1 MTRSFLVGG
10 EVVSEDAPDLEM
22 RLKSVGRL
30 KERPLCL
37 CGSPGLPLYVAQA
50 GSRLILKRMPLTGSQ
65 HDPTCSSYE
74 TPPELSGRG
83 EVQGS
88 AIEEDVAEGTTRL
101 KLGFSLSKRGKR
113 AAVAPGDG
121 AGETARTDGAK
132 LTLRGLLHFLWE
144 EAELNQWAPGM
155 AGRRTWAVV
164 RHRLLAAAASKAAK
178 GVPLAELLFV
188 PETFAAERKA
198 DIAERRG
205 LALKPLRAA
214 ANGPRPLMVLI
225 GEVKEIAP
233 ARFGHK
239 LVVKHLPDM
248 PLMLGED
255 IHRRLKS
262 RFEAELELADGVPG
276 THLLAIA
283 SFGQSTTGVASV
295 EEIALM
301 VVTEQWIPIEHTCDG
316 ELIAALSRSG
326 ARFVKGLRYN
336 LARTRPLACAV
347 LPTTRPRPTA
357 LYVVPPG
364 AHDSFGPEL
373 QELVAASELASWIWE
388 AGTAMPPLP
397 ACAR

>member
-10 EVVSEDAPDLEM
+10 GVVSEDAPDLET
-22 RLKSVGRL
+22 RLRSIERS

-37 CGSPGLPLYVAQA
+37 CRSPGLPLYVAHA
-50 GSRLILKRMPLTGSQ
+50 GLRLILKRMPLTGPQ
-65 HDPTCSSYE
+65 HDPACSSYE
-74 TPPELSGRG
+74 PPPELSGRG

-88 AIEEDVAEGTTRL
+88 SIEEDVAEGTTRL

-113 AAVAPGDG
+113 TAVAPDDS

-164 RHRLLAAAASKAAK
+164 RHRLLAAAANKAAK

-239 LVVKHLPDM
+239 LVVRHLPDM
-248 PLMLGED
+248 PLLLGEN
-255 IHRRLKS
+255 IHRRLKA
-262 RFEAELELADGVPG
+262 RFEAEFELADGVPG

-295 EEIALM
+295 EEIALNS
-301 VVTEQWIPIEHTCDG
+301 G
-316 ELIAALSRSG
+316 SRSSI
-326 ARFVKGLRYN
+326 RV
-336 LARTRPLACAV
+336 
-347 LPTTRPRPTA
+347 TA
-357 LYVVPPG
+357 
-364 AHDSFGPEL
+364 S
-373 QELVAASELASWIWE
+373 
-388 AGTAMPPLP
+388 
-397 ACAR
+397 

>member
-1 MTRSFLVGG
+1 MTRSFLVSG
-10 EVVSEDAPDLEM
+10 EVVSEDAPGLEI
-22 RLKSVGRL
+22 RLKGLQRS
-30 KERPLCL
+30 KDRPLCL
-37 CGSPGLPLYVAQA
+37 CRHPGLPLYVAEV
-50 GSRLILKRMPLTGSQ
+50 GLRLILKRMPLTGPQ
-65 HDPTCSSYE
+65 HDASCPSYE
-74 TPPELSGRG
+74 PPPELSGRG

-88 AIEEDVAEGTTRL
+88 AIEEDVAGGITRL
-101 KLGFSLSKRGKR
+101 KLGFSLSKRSRR
-113 AAVAPGDG
+113 ATAMPGDG
-121 AGETARTDGAK
+121 AGEAARTDGAK

-144 EAELNQWAPGM
+144 EAELNHWGPGM
-155 AGRRTWAVV
+155 AGRRNWAVV
-164 RHRLLAAAASKAAK
+164 RHRLLTAAANKAAK
-178 GVPLAELLFV
+178 GVPLVELLFV
-188 PETFAAERKA
+188 PETFSAERKA
-198 DIAERRG
+198 EITQRRR
-205 LALKPLRAA
+205 LAMKPLGEAA
-214 ANGPRPLMVLI
+214 SGPKPLMVLI

-262 RFEAELELADGVPG
+262 RFEAEFELADGIAG

-283 SFGQSTTGVASV
+283 SFGRSATGVAAV

-316 ELIAALSRSG
+316 ELISALARAG
-326 ARFVKGLRYN
+326 IRFVKGLRYN

-347 LPTTRPRPTA
+347 MPTTQPRPTA

-364 AHDSFGPEL
+364 AQDTFVPEL
-373 QELVAASELASWIWE
+373 QDLVAASDLASWIWE

-397 ACAR
+397 ASAR